1 MAKANNYFSESD
13 EDPKDLRYF
22 ISQISRL
29 SLHEDM
35 DPYMRPD
42 SVVSFRP
49 PTTVD
54 MPSLDLSESCSS
66 DTPTDIDSLKYQDRD
81 SDNEQ
86 PDSGLGPSGG
96 DESVVTASTVSL
108 AGDGSDDFL
117 GLKSSVVPNPPVKPK
132 RVKKKRKNKT
142 MDLKGRESCNVLPP
156 LQLRR
161 LPDPSLLLPEMKQTS
176 EKSDSSLKLLSFTAG
191 NKKEDLL
198 TSRTSSNKLLDP
210 LILQKKVDKCFD
222 FADEICVSDWLI
234 RANKNALELRQWC
247 AVTSHFIDFT
257 QFWLV
262 HFIET
267 QRVELFAM
275 EHEILVEELTVCFAR
290 GLDMRELCRD
300 DMYAILCVV
309 FSEYPDKFFGSQ
321 GNKFFIDT
329 LVLLMTGKSN
339 NYKKLLA
346 AVRYSSTDKVKLQ
359 IVLSLRAFAVFNFF
373 NAILKFFQSYRKL
386 EKCEIEDTKRLRLP
400 TLTQFIQEAISTCLE
415 KDAMETLAYFVKIHK
430 INPNARD
437 EQERSLLFKAV
448 VAQAI
453 NCVSWLVK
461 NVTTQVLNMPSESG
475 NTCLHAAISM
485 GNIAIARVLL
495 NASGI
500 QLDVPNPQSG
510 GMTPLGL
517 AVFQGH
523 HSACRL
529 LLSYGADAKSP
540 APSFTL
546 GEGNPVPLAQFAL
559 DLGHP
564 QISLLLENYT

>member
-1 MAKANNYFSESD
+1 MAKAGGYFSDSD
-13 EDPKDLRYF
+13 EDPKDLRHF

-29 SLHEDM
+29 SVHEDM

-49 PTTVD
+49 PTAVD
-54 MPSLDLSESCSS
+54 VPSLELSESCSS
-66 DTPTDIDSLKYQDRD
+66 DTPTDCDSKYKEAG
-81 SDNEQ
+81 SDIEQ

-108 AGDGSDDFL
+108 IGDGSDDSL
-117 GLKSSVVPNPPVKPK
+117 GLKPRVVPTPPVKPK
-132 RVKKKRKNKT
+132 RVRKKRKTKT
-142 MDLKGRESCNVLPP
+142 GLKEKDHDDVLPP
-156 LQLRR
+156 VQLHR
-161 LPDPSLLLPEMKQTS
+161 LPDPSLLLPEMKNIS
-176 EKSDSSLKLLSFTAG
+176 LKSDTLKPLSLPTGA
-191 NKKEDLL
+191 KKEDLL
-198 TSRTSSNKLLDP
+198 TSRTTSNKLLDP

-222 FADEICVSDWLI
+222 FADENYVSDWLV

-247 AVTSHFIDFT
+247 AVPSQFIDFT

-262 HFIET
+262 NFIES

-275 EHEILVEELTVCFAR
+275 EHEILVEELTVGFAQ
-290 GLDMRELCRD
+290 GLDMREITRD
-300 DMYAILCVV
+300 DMYAVLCVV
-309 FSEYPDKFFGSQ
+309 FSEYPDKFFGSH

-329 LVLLMTGKSN
+329 LVLLMTGKSI
-339 NYKKLLA
+339 NYKKVLS
-346 AVRYSSTDKVKLQ
+346 AVRYSSTDKTKLQ
-359 IVLSLRAFAVFNFF
+359 IVLSIRAFAIFNFF

-386 EKCEIEDTKRLRLP
+386 DKLEIEDTKRLRLP
-400 TLTQFIQEAISTCLE
+400 SLRQFVQEAISACLE

-430 INPNARD
+430 VNPNARD
-437 EQERSLLFKAV
+437 DQERSLLFRAV

-453 NCVSWLVK
+453 HCVSWLVK
-461 NVTTQVLNMPSESG
+461 NVTSQVLNMPSESG
-475 NTCLHAAISM
+475 NTCLHTAISM

-495 NASGI
+495 NTSGI
-500 QLDVPNPQSG
+500 QIDVPNPQSG

-529 LLSYGADAKSP
+529 LLSCGADPKSP
-540 APSFTL
+540 APSLML
-546 GEGNPVPLAQFAL
+546 GEDNPVPLAQFAL

-564 QISLLLENYT
+564 KISLLLENYT